1 MIQTLLAKTYK
12 YKLNIL
18 ACVFLAFGFLI
29 FVKNLSFLIGFC
41 FNSRTLEDLSI
52 NSLRSGICIKDEL
65 SYTCGKI
72 GEIVGRKSTKI
83 YVVAIGKKH
92 NQYMEMHSEQN
103 NSIDKLYT
111 LSPGN
116 YQELNSSNKVKLYA
130 VVEKEHI
137 LFTDYF
143 TRLSRMVSDEGES
156 KVSYKY
162 TIKVVDLNDYK
173 VNLLG
178 GILLLVSGGAVAGF
192 IYLKGRKVSDGQ
204 TEEADIEEDYS
215 DKEHDTK
222 PAGLFTR
229 GVLEGK
235 EILSVELIWQNGTK
249 VFKESEI
256 VGRIAANLNDVTDT
270 SGIKCEGVKLCTFT
284 FVMEDCTFINFEV
297 WDKPAVKSVE
307 GFYHITEEAYDDL
320 YKIFGKEIYK
330 DEKELQP

>member
-1 MIQTLLAKTYK
+1 MQRLLVKTYK
-12 YKLNIL
+12 YRLNIL
-18 ACVFLAFGFLI
+18 ACVFLGFGFLI

-83 YVVAIGKKH
+83 YVVDIGKNH

-143 TRLSRMVSDEGES
+143 TRLSGMVSDEGES
-156 KVSYKY
+156 KVSYDY
-162 TIKVVDLNDYK
+162 TIKVVNLNDYK

-178 GILLLVSGGAVAGF
+178 GILLLISGGAVAGF
-192 IYLKGRKVSDGQ
+192 IYLKARKASGVQ
-204 TEEADIEEDYS
+204 TEKTDMEEEHHNE
-215 DKEHDTK
+215 EHDIK
-222 PAGLFTR
+222 PVGLFDR
-229 GVLEGK
+229 GILEGR
-235 EILSVELIWQNGTK
+235 EILSVELVWQNGTK
-249 VFKESEI
+249 VFKQSEI
-256 VGRIAANLNDVTDT
+256 IDRITANLNDVADGE
-270 SGIKCEGVKLCTFT
+270 GIKCEGDKLCTFT

-297 WDKPAVKSVE
+297 WDKPVVKSVE

-320 YKIFGKEIYK
+320 YKIFGKEIYN
-330 DEKELQP
+330 DEKKLQP